1 MGLGLVRHSHPLQ
14 GKLAALYEIGV
25 HLMKRQEE
33 RERERWGENDG
44 GRRERKGE
52 RGRQR
57 WEESEMTN

>member
-33 RERERWGENDG
+33 RDGVRMTEGDEKEKERGGGNDG
-44 GRRERKGE
+44 RKV
-52 RGRQR
+52 R
-57 WEESEMTN
+57 